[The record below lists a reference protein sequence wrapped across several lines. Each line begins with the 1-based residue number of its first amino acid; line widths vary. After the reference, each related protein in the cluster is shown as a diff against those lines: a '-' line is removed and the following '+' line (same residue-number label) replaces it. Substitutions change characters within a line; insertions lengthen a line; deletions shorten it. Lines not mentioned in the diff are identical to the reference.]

1 LVHSIVAEVPVQF
14 EVLVLLTLRV
24 EGKASLTEVVVN
36 ARTSVFAPAVLAPVI
51 SRFHDFSLVDK
62 SSRVLPGNVARRFSD
77 GMKRDRERFPKDLL
91 HIDNFVRDLLTT
103 VIGSKSWIKV
113 HLKEVVNLLA
123 RTILLDGLTSPDAS
137 EGFRIH
143 ATMEGS

>member
-1 LVHSIVAEVPVQF
+1 MQIHAKPLNMIGFSCLPIGRSFGSLLVWHLMHSVVAEVPVQF
-14 EVLVLLTLRV
+14 EVLALLTLRV

-91 HIDNFVRDLLTT
+91 HINNFVRDLLTT
-103 VIGSKSWIKV
+103 VVGSKSFLI
-113 HLKEVVNLLA
+113 NG
-123 RTILLDGLTSPDAS
+123 I
-137 EGFRIH
+137 F
-143 ATMEGS
+143 